1 MTLEITEDLI
11 ARQSPQA
18 QVIIRALL
26 AKIDEL
32 QARLN
37 QSPRNSSRP
46 PSTEHPHAKPRRAK
60 GKGQRKPGGQPG
72 HAKHSRPLLPSDQCT
87 AVLPLKP
94 TACRRCGRA
103 LSGTDPA

>member
-1 MTLEITEDLI
+1 MTPEITDELI
-11 ARQSPQA
+11 ARQPPEAQA
-18 QVIIRALL
+18 IIRALL

-46 PSTEHPHAKPRRAK
+46 PSTEHPHAKPQRPKAK
-60 GKGQRKPGGQPG
+60 GRRQPGGQPG
-72 HAKHSRPLLPSDQCT
+72 HAKYSRPLLPPDQCS

-94 TACRRCGRA
+94 AACRRCGRA
-103 LSGTDPA
+103 LAGDD

>member
-1 MTLEITEDLI
+1 MALEITDELI
-11 ARQSPQA
+11 ARQPPEAQA
-18 QVIIRALL
+18 IIRALL

-60 GKGQRKPGGQPG
+60 TKGKRRPGGQPG
-72 HAKHSRPLLPSDQCT
+72 HVKHSRPLLPSEQCT
-87 AVLPLKP
+87 AVLKLQL

-103 LSGTDPA
+103 LS